1 MQLHA
6 DSFEIQAAN
15 LFNGNEVGILF
26 STFNCTSQAVRQQL
40 ASGILHPHDFNP
52 TEIYLLQK
60 VGSLRPSL
68 PSYGSS

>member
-1 MQLHA
+1 MQTALKSKQPTYLMAMELAFYLAHLTAPARREGSILHA
-6 DSFEIQAAN
+6 
-15 LFNGNEVGILF
+15 
-26 STFNCTSQAVRQQL
+26 
-40 ASGILHPHDFNP
+40 HDFNP